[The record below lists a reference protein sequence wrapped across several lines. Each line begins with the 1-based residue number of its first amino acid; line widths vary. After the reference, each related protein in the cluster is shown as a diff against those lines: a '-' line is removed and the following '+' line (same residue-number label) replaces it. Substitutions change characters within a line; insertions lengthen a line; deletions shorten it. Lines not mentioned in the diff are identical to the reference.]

1 MSIVSR
7 EYLRSLKKINDDKI
21 YRETINTIVIAIS
34 NNIIRIAT
42 SGLIEYNVPIYY
54 KQCIPTQMLILE
66 TFIPDVSYIHDV
78 VAKLKESFIDSDIEY
93 LESKDIRGKVLES
106 LIRIQW

>member
-1 MSIVSR
+1 MV
-7 EYLRSLKKINDDKI
+7 LVN
-21 YRETINTIVIAIS
+21 
-34 NNIIRIAT
+34 
-42 SGLIEYNVPIYY
+42 
-54 KQCIPTQMLILE
+54 
-66 TFIPDVSYIHDV
+66 PDVSYIHDV